1 MLGCPGI
8 LHVAGE
14 RESRKVGKLPN
25 FDVQIPS
32 IFNLGSCFR
41 TVQHTNDHSFG
52 ARIYITLIM
61 KIEIVAAF
69 EALRRNM
76 EIFFH
81 VIILS
86 FISISKKCDAV
97 CIYVY

>member
-1 MLGCPGI
+1 MWQASANRGRSASCLT
-8 LHVAGE
+8 
-14 RESRKVGKLPN
+14 SMFKS
-25 FDVQIPS
+25 PS

-61 KIEIVAAF
+61 KIEVVAAF
-69 EALRRNM
+69 EALRSSM